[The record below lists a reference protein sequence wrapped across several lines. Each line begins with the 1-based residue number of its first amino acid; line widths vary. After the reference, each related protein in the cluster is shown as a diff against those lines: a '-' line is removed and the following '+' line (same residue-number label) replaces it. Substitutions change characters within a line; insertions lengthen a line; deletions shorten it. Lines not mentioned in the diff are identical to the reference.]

1 MEEIDFND
9 IEMDEKLEMKLT
21 SKLDLKLYFI
31 LRSNDAKDVRKAVR
45 ELFSIKKGLSRME
58 RKILALI
65 LDYPKNKL
73 MKSIRKNQDLIEE
86 QDREADEC
94 MNMEAEE
101 FEQREQE
108 QERRPKKDPFK
119 TKKHEFKEWVTI
131 DPTSKVNIRKCFEG

>member
-9 IEMDEKLEMKLT
+9 IEMDEKLEIKLT

-31 LRSNDAKDVRKAVR
+31 LRSNDARDVRKAVR
-45 ELFSIKKGLSRME
+45 DLFSIKKGLSRME

-86 QDREADEC
+86 QDREADEN

-101 FEQREQE
+101 FEQREQNLE
-108 QERRPKKDPFK
+108 

-131 DPTSKVNIRKCFEG
+131 DPTSKVNIRKYFEG

>member
-9 IEMDEKLEMKLT
+9 IEMDEKLEIKLT

-31 LRSNDAKDVRKAVR
+31 LRSNDARDVRKAVR
-45 ELFSIKKGLSRME
+45 DLFSIKKGLSRME

-86 QDREADEC
+86 QDREADEN

-101 FEQREQE
+101 FEQREQKLE
-108 QERRPKKDPFK
+108 

-131 DPTSKVNIRKCFEG
+131 DPTSKVNIRKYFEG